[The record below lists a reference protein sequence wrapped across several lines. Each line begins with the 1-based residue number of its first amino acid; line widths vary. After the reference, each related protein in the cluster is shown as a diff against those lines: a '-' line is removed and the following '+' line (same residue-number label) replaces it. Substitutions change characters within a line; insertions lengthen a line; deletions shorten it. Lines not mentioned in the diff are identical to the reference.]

1 VALNPAPLLFVIVE
15 IDEAVEQLGLLAY
28 LPEVIP
34 KGQGAG
40 AVGLGA
46 GTVPYRNAVGAQ
58 HPLFAGHDSVAV
70 WMLDLRFSKRRL

>member
-34 KGQGAG
+34 KGQG
-40 AVGLGA
+40 
-46 GTVPYRNAVGAQ
+46 TVPYRNAVGAQ